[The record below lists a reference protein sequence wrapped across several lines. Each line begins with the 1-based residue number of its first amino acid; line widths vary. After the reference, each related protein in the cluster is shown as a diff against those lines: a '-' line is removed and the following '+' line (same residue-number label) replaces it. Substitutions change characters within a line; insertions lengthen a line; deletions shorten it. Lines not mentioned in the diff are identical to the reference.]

1 MNRIELITA
10 AALAA
15 AAAFIVVPTGQAAP
29 LSTAKPVPAIQRTT
43 DVRPAPT
50 VRVVYPSP
58 YSVSTSKA
66 AL

>member
-1 MNRIELITA
+1 MGRIELITA

-15 AAAFIVVPTGQAAP
+15 AAAFFIVPTGQAAP
-29 LSTAKPVPAIQRTT
+29 LSKAKPAPAVESTMAARS
-43 DVRPAPT
+43 VPT

-58 YSVSTSKA
+58 YSVPVSKA